1 MVKGLAISDQN
12 CWMGTTTKVIC
23 KEQLRI
29 FEFKKVCYLGI
40 YRPHIL
46 RCRAWLE
53 ENIIHGRSLIAYGLK
68 ICCKI
73 LQVHLQVTKG
83 KLLQI

>member
-29 FEFKKVCYLGI
+29 FEFKKKFAILAYIGHIFCVVELGWK
-40 YRPHIL
+40 RTSFMDGP
-46 RCRAWLE
+46 
-53 ENIIHGRSLIAYGLK
+53 
-68 ICCKI
+68 
-73 LQVHLQVTKG
+73 
-83 KLLQI
+83 